1 MRNKDVIAQAE
12 WSGTDTASS
21 TGNLSV
27 VNYFG
32 GLRYRFPTQG
42 ELPAE
47 MWEILAER
55 RDSVVAIV
63 YSYKTPIA
71 WLDAGQWIIPDV
83 YYTSTTARHQYYAK
97 KLSGNVI
104 IPGDC
109 SLEEYERVMNGM
121 MRYEMTRQGLRT
133 VATAR

>member
-1 MRNKDVIAQAE
+1 MRNKDVIRAAE
-12 WSGTDTASS
+12 HTNHDAHSS
-21 TGNLSV
+21 TNNLKV
-27 VNYFG
+27 VNYAG
-32 GLRYRFPTQG
+32 GLRYRYPMQG
-42 ELPAE
+42 KLPAE

-63 YSYKTPIA
+63 YSYRTPIA

-83 YYTSTTARHQYYAK
+83 YYSPTTARHQHYAK
-97 KLSGNVI
+97 HLSGNAI